1 MRKQITQMNF
11 ILQRYSDNRDSTL
24 GILLKIQEDNNGKRT
39 VFQAYV
45 LEDEYREQKRA
56 FETRIPAGTYKID
69 IQQADTPLTLKYRGK
84 YTWFKKHLEI
94 KNVPGFV
101 GVYIHIGNT
110 DADSAGCLLLGDN
123 ADNNIIGPGAISNS
137 TAAFKRFYESVYD
150 HLPITLTI
158 KDEKELI

>member
-1 MRKQITQMNF
+1 MNF
-11 ILQRYSDNRDSTL
+11 ILQRFSDNRDSTL
-24 GILLKIQEDNNGKRT
+24 GVLLKVLEAGAQGTRP
-39 VFQAYV
+39 VFQCYT

-56 FETRIPAGTYKID
+56 FETRIPAGTYKVD
-69 IQQADTPLTLKYRGK
+69 IQQADTPLTLKYRAK
-84 YTWFKKHLEI
+84 YNWFKKHLEI